1 MTITDFFLKQTTKEI
16 KNKFKEIKL
25 DKYYDFPDDLTKL
38 CKMFNLE
45 DDKLCGHYFTI
56 KRRSTTEVYMYF
68 NLPNPLDEKHPMYFK
83 VEYYVKSA
91 KGACSISLGLE
102 SHIELFNKVSTIFDN
117 RKEYNNIEFR
127 LWKENLPE
135 IFDEEKDEW
144 DDKKKYYRLKEGL
157 NPWDYYQALCKHA
170 EEVKPLIDMFVTA
183 TENGEFERTWNELK
197 PHDKWERGNEIF
209 HAMFFPPVMYA
220 YYKAVKAA
228 NIVPN
233 IREFVMLFSTSD
245 ELDMG
250 KLPEAEKLQE
260 AWNKMSGYKSTN
272 EDIIEG
278 FNYIIKRFEEKHLLN
293 NDLKKWCELY
303 VEANKELLKKVNG
316 VKKEISKK
324 YNINENW
331 LRCVCFFRNEKEV
344 KWDSDYIPDNAYIK

>member
-16 KNKFKEIKL
+16 KNKFKEFKL
-25 DKYYDFPDDLTKL
+25 DKYYNFPDNLKEL

-45 DDKLCGHYFTI
+45 DDKLCDHYYTI
-56 KRRSTTEVYMYF
+56 KRFSTTEVYMYF
-68 NLPNPLDEKHPMYFK
+68 NLPNPLDKKHPMYFK

-91 KGACSISLGLE
+91 KGACSISLRLE
-102 SHIELFNKVSTIFDN
+102 NSIELFNKVSTIFDD
-117 RKEYNNIEFR
+117 RKEYNNIVFR

-144 DDKKKYYRLKEGL
+144 NDKKKYYCIKKGL
-157 NPWDYYQALCKHA
+157 TPWDYYQALYKRA

-228 NIVPN
+228 NILPN
-233 IREFVMLFSTSD
+233 IREFVMLLSTSD
-245 ELDMG
+245 EFNMG
-250 KLPEAEKLQE
+250 KSPEAEKLQE
-260 AWNKMSGYKSTN
+260 AWDKMSGCKSTN

-278 FNYIIKRFEEKHLLN
+278 FNYIINRFKEKHLLN
-293 NDLKKWCELY
+293 DDLKKWCEIY
-303 VEANKELLKKVNG
+303 VEANKELMKKVND
-316 VKKEISKK
+316 VKQEISKK

-331 LRCVCFFRNEKEV
+331 LRCVCLFRNEKDI
-344 KWDSDYIPDNAYIK
+344 KWDSDCIPDNAYAK